1 MEKPYEY
8 HVIMHEIC
16 PCCGNYTTD
25 INNDLSSLAMARDY
39 MSDYE
44 NAELITNDPI
54 AKYYYDDERIKYTG
68 E

>member
-8 HVIMHEIC
+8 HVVMHDSC
-16 PCCGNYTTD
+16 PCCGNYSTD
-25 INNDLSSLAMARDY
+25 INSNFSSFAEARDY
-39 MSDYE
+39 ILGDE

-54 AKYYYDDERIKYTG
+54 AKYYADDERIKYEG